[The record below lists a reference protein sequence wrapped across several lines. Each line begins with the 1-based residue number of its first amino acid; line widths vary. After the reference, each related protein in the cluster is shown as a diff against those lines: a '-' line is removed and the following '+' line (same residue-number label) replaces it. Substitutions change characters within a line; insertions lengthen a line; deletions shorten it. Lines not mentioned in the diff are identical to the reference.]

1 MDVSLKATNNQI
13 SDYNKRIAEEARRM
27 EADSQAKREE
37 TNRKLEEAR
46 ACVAQA
52 DSNLKSIQNERR
64 AKSDELD
71 DIKKKGN
78 EAEAAKSA
86 AERRIQEM
94 GDMIKQCK
102 QQQQNEF
109 APYGR
114 GIKELVGQIEKMKWF
129 GEKPLGPLGRYVK
142 VREPEKWAAL
152 LRSQLGQYLTAF
164 AITDARDRPQLK
176 RMLDQSQKLF
186 RFFSPFLGD

>member
-1 MDVSLKATNNQI
+1 MDVGLKATNNQI
-13 SDYNKRIAEEARRM
+13 KDYNNRIAEEARRM
-27 EADSQAKREE
+27 EAHSQAKREE
-37 TNRKLEEAR
+37 TNRRLEEAR
-46 ACVAQA
+46 ASVAQA
-52 DSNLKSIQNERR
+52 DANLKNIQNERR
-64 AKSDELD
+64 AKLNEQD

-78 EAEAAKSA
+78 DAEAAKST
-86 AERRIQEM
+86 AERRIQEI
-94 GDMIKQCK
+94 GEMIKQCK

-114 GIKELVGQIEKMKWF
+114 GIKEVVGQIEKMKWY

-142 VREPEKWAAL
+142 VREPQKWAEL

-164 AITDARDRPQLK
+164 AITDGRDRPQLK

-186 RFFSPFLGD
+186 SFLLSCLG